1 MNIEQCHAVINRLRK
16 HFPYWGR
23 TLTAGDQV
31 DLAEDWAAVL
41 ADVEPKL
48 VSAALVTLLAEPR
61 EHPPGLGV
69 VNDRARK
76 LAERAEGT
84 PEVSAGEAWQ
94 RVTRAIVS
102 DGYGAMWDAGQ
113 KARLTPAEIQ
123 SGEAIGLHRIR
134 NRKEEDAGTDFAQF
148 RDIYAVMIGRATAE
162 RNMPPMVRSVLAEIA
177 QAWDAKRLSAPKDG
191 AQ

>member
-1 MNIEQCHAVINRLRK
+1 MNIEQCHAVIDRLRK

-23 TLTAGDQV
+23 TLSESDQA
-31 DLAEDWAAVL
+31 DLAEDWSAVL
-41 ADVEPKL
+41 ADIEPKL

-61 EHPPGLGV
+61 EHPPMVGV
-69 VNDRARK
+69 VNARARE
-76 LAERAEGT
+76 LAERSEGV
-84 PEVSAGEAWQ
+84 PQISAGEAWQ
-94 RVTRAIVS
+94 RVTRAVVS
-102 DGYGAMWDAGQ
+102 DGYGAMWDASQ

-123 SGEAIGLHRIR
+123 AGEAIGLRRIR
-134 NRKEEDAGTDFAQF
+134 NRMEDDAGTDFAQF

-191 AQ
+191 LQ